1 MATLLKTTF
10 FASGLASLLV
20 SCATPKA
27 TPVATP
33 PPVALKAVENPE
45 PSVAL
50 PPEPVFPGV
59 PDDGIRMPDML
70 GMPSDGDFKPTAST
84 IKDPSTGGGPVISR
98 PPMEPPER
106 VKPKPETKP

>member
-1 MATLLKTTF
+1 MAILCKTTLF
-10 FASGLASLLV
+10 VTGLASLLV

-27 TPVATP
+27 TPVVT
-33 PPVALKAVENPE
+33 PPVALKAVESQE
-45 PSVAL
+45 PVVML

-70 GMPSDGDFKPTAST
+70 GMPNEGDFKPTVST
-84 IKDPSTGGGPVISR
+84 FKDPSTGGGPVISR